1 MGLFKCIT
9 RLVTENLLEVNL
21 LLRPKYSW
29 NLKKSTFFQVFHH
42 SDPNWVSKSYFQS
55 DLRFLD
61 CLLTR
66 WLPTTSYLV
75 AIETIYG
82 CQFKSNYL
90 KNENLFADFSLS
102 SWYLHE
108 ISNVLKKNEPHKWI
122 FSGVIDSERW
132 AYLNA

>member
-1 MGLFKCIT
+1 M
-9 RLVTENLLEVNL
+9 
-21 LLRPKYSW
+21 
-29 NLKKSTFFQVFHH
+29 
-42 SDPNWVSKSYFQS
+42 
-55 DLRFLD
+55 D

-102 SWYLHE
+102 SWYLLE
-108 ISNVLKKNEPHKWI
+108 IYNVLKKNEPHKWI
-122 FSGVIDSERW
+122 FSGVIDSKRW
-132 AYLNA
+132 AYLNAKQGLLLKTFWKWMSDLGPKAPEICRKVVLTNFFIVSIKIELGKAIFNQIWDFRTAS